1 VGGIPSF
8 HIILYPVLC
17 GFEFDYFK
25 SLVCMFPLFTVLQT
39 TIKSVAVVDT
49 VKSVKS
55 GTMAKSK
62 AWIVFK

>member
-1 VGGIPSF
+1 
-8 HIILYPVLC
+8 
-17 GFEFDYFK
+17 
-25 SLVCMFPLFTVLQT
+25 MFPLFTVLQT